1 FAYYSYDHLC
11 GRGDGGGVG
20 GGGLWFL
27 EVYDLNISSYLIRR
41 HWLWCIRGRPHIGF
55 TTWSGNKGMQK
66 IGEKCGMTKEG
77 VIRKVR
83 FLNNQYYDSVKYGI
97 LREELAD

>member
-1 FAYYSYDHLC
+1 MLILARESF
-11 GRGDGGGVG
+11 
-20 GGGLWFL
+20 
-27 EVYDLNISSYLIRR
+27 SSFIVKRIIRVFC
-41 HWLWCIRGRPHIGF
+41 LS
-55 TTWSGNKGMQK
+55 TTYWIHYMVWKQRNAK

-83 FLNNQYYDSVKYGI
+83 FLNNQYYDSIKYGI

>member
-1 FAYYSYDHLC
+1 
-11 GRGDGGGVG
+11 
-20 GGGLWFL
+20 
-27 EVYDLNISSYLIRR
+27 
-41 HWLWCIRGRPHIGF
+41 
-55 TTWSGNKGMQK
+55 MQK

-83 FLNNQYYDSVKYGI
+83 FLNNQYDDSVKYGI

>member
-1 FAYYSYDHLC
+1 MRSLSLPLWLKELFEYFAYLPP
-11 GRGDGGGVG
+11 
-20 GGGLWFL
+20 
-27 EVYDLNISSYLIRR
+27 IR
-41 HWLWCIRGRPHIGF
+41 F

-66 IGEKCGMTKEG
+66 NGEKCGMTKEV

-97 LREELAD
+97 LWEELAD

>member
-1 FAYYSYDHLC
+1 MSKNYADSCKRSLSLLLWLKELFEYFAYL
-11 GRGDGGGVG
+11 
-20 GGGLWFL
+20 
-27 EVYDLNISSYLIRR
+27 
-41 HWLWCIRGRPHIGF
+41 PHIGF